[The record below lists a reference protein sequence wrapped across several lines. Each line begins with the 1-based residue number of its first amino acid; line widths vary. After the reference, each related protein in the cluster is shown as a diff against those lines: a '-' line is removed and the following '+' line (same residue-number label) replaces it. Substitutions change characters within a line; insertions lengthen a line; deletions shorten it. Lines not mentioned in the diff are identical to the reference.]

1 MSVYTTILFDVDQT
15 LLDFK
20 QGQQNALRKM
30 FHLQGI
36 TMTPAL
42 FETYEAKNHDLWS
55 AFEKGLVQK
64 EQVLSERFS
73 YIFKKCGLER
83 DGAEMDRLF
92 RDFLKEEAILL
103 PGAFEVI
110 EKLSKH
116 YRLGIVTN
124 GVSET
129 QYRRLEKAEL
139 LNYFEKAIFVSED
152 TGFQK
157 PMPQFFDYVFERLPG
172 AVRSETLI
180 VGDSLS
186 ADIKGGNLAG
196 TKTCW
201 YNPLAEV
208 NETNIVPTY
217 EIKEL
222 RELLQLVKQ

>member
-1 MSVYTTILFDVDQT
+1 MSEYTTILFDVDQT

-30 FHLQGI
+30 FHAQGI
-36 TMTPAL
+36 TMTPEL
-42 FETYEAKNHDLWS
+42 FEIYELKNHDLWA
-55 AFEKGLVQK
+55 AFEQGLVK
-64 EQVLSERFS
+64 REQVLSERFT

-83 DGAEMDRLF
+83 DGYEMDRLF
-92 RDFLKEEAILL
+92 RGYLKEEAILL

-110 EKLSKH
+110 EKLSKK

-139 LNYFEKAIFVSED
+139 LTYFKEAIFVSED

-172 AVRSETLI
+172 VERSETLI

-196 TKTCW
+196 SKTCW
-201 YNPLAEV
+201 YNPLGVV
-208 NETNIVPTY
+208 NETKIIPTY

-222 RELLQLVKQ
+222 RELLQLL